1 MAFAV
6 RKGKSRVVGT
16 ESPVND
22 YSGGC
27 RSKVIVKGVPAL
39 RRQPV
44 GCEVIGRAGFI
55 MYSIIE
61 GLNATLYALVGYVV
75 ESLRKQLSSPSGEQ
89 EPRVKS

>member
-75 ESLRKQLSSPSGEQ
+75 ESSRKQLSSPSGEQ